1 MKNEDSIHWEIDV
14 PIFRNPLIV
23 KQLGLAIG
31 IPFGILLIFLLFL
44 SLSDP
49 NALYG
54 VALVVLLLL
63 LTFLFVKVIY
73 KGVYQAAF
81 VLDNR
86 AVTCKTRSAQGKTN
100 RIVNGLTFILGIFS
114 AKPAVAG
121 AGILAQ
127 SRQSVSLRWRNVK
140 KVKYLPKQHA
150 ILLRGGYLESIAVFC
165 REDNYQEVSAWIS
178 KHSG

>member
-1 MKNEDSIHWEIDV
+1 MKSEDSIHWEIDV
-14 PIFRNPLIV
+14 PLFQNPLIV

-31 IPFGILLIFLLFL
+31 IPFGILLIFLFFL
-44 SLSDP
+44 SLIDP

-54 VALVVLLLL
+54 VALVMLLLF

-81 VLDNR
+81 VLDGR

-100 RIVNGLTFILGIFS
+100 RIVNGLTFFLGIFS
-114 AKPAVAG
+114 GKPAVAG
-121 AGILAQ
+121 AGVLAQ

-140 KVKYLPKQHA
+140 KVKYLPKQHT

-165 REDNYQEVSAWIS
+165 REDNYQKVSAWIAS
-178 KHSG
+178 HSN